1 MRQDNNFRS
10 IDGIR
15 SARHIPK
22 QDNGRKSENLNSS
35 RNRQSTQFS
44 YYKPPNNGLGHSPD
58 NTPKKPKKGL
68 KKRLKRYFLWGLVLL
83 VLISGAY
90 FYNLASV
97 ASKIFHGNVYSVV
110 KSLFSSAKLNG
121 ESTGRV
127 NILLAGYQGT
137 ASDEG
142 ALTDSIMVVSVD
154 TQNNTAFTLSIP
166 RDFYLN
172 VPGVGDEKI
181 NAANDNSTF
190 SQKGYFEGGIG
201 QLQKTIEK
209 DFNIPINYYALI
221 NYNAFE
227 QAVNAVNGITV
238 NIKSTDPR
246 GLYDPNVDKAHG
258 GPLKLPNGQVTLNG
272 IQALALA
279 LARGD
284 SPYAY
289 GFPLADITRTEHQRQ
304 ELIAL
309 EQKALST
316 GVLSNPVAISR
327 LVNAIGNNVSTN
339 LSLPDVLRLAQ
350 LAHSINFNN
359 IKSYGFSFGGTNP
372 LLVATVINGID
383 QLIPTVGL
391 DNFTQI
397 QHYYLQITSS
407 SPIVQ
412 ESASITILNASN
424 TSGLAKTEEN
434 ILTKAGLLTN
444 YIGDAS
450 GQYNNSML
458 IDLSAGKKPATLN
471 YLEKL
476 LPKGS
481 IITHSTYGSVEAN
494 EGNGYST
501 NFILIE
507 GLNWPTN

>member
-1 MRQDNNFRS
+1 MRQDNRYRS

-15 SARHIPK
+15 QPA
-22 QDNGRKSENLNSS
+22 NSS
-35 RNRQSTQFS
+35 RKRRLTSQKESSILTSRESTQFN
-44 YYKPPNNGLGHSPD
+44 YYKPSTA
-58 NTPKKPKKGL
+58 NTAELPKSKLKKPKRPF
-68 KKRLKRYFLWGLVLL
+68 KKRLKRFILWILVLF
-83 VLISGAY
+83 VIASGAY

-97 ASKIFHGNVYSVV
+97 VSKIFHGNVYTVV
-110 KSLFSSAKLNG
+110 KSLFSSTKLNG

-137 ASDEG
+137 TSDEG
-142 ALTDSIMVVSVD
+142 ALTDSIMIVSID
-154 TQNNTAFTLSIP
+154 TQNNTAFTFSIP

-181 NAANDNSTF
+181 NAANDNSSF
-190 SQKGYFEGGIG
+190 NQQGYFEGGIG
-201 QLQKTIEK
+201 QLQKTIEQ

-227 QAVNAVNGITV
+227 QAVNAVGGITV
-238 NIKSTDPR
+238 NIQSSDTR

-258 GPLKLPNGQVTLNG
+258 GPLKLPNGPVTLNG
-272 IQALALA
+272 LQALALA

-289 GFPLADITRTEHQRQ
+289 GFPLADITRTQHQRQ

-316 GVLSNPVAISR
+316 GVLSNPVAISK

-350 LAHSINFNN
+350 LAHSINLNN
-359 IKSYGFSFGGTNP
+359 IKSYGLSYGGNNP
-372 LLVATVINGID
+372 LLTSTVIGGLD
-383 QLIPTVGL
+383 QLIPVAGL
-391 DNFTQI
+391 DNFSQI
-397 QHYYLQITSS
+397 QHYYLQITST
-407 SPIVQ
+407 SPVVR
-412 ESASITILNASN
+412 EGASIVILNASN
-424 TSGLAKTEEN
+424 TNGLAKTEEN
-434 ILTKAGLLTN
+434 VLAKAGLITS
-444 YIGDAS
+444 YIGTAS
-450 GQYNNSML
+450 AQYNNSML

-471 YLEKL
+471 YLEKIM
-476 LPKGS
+476 PKSS
-481 IITHSTYGSVEAN
+481 IITHTTYGSVEAN
-494 EGNGYST
+494 EGNGYNA

-507 GLNWPTN
+507 GLDWPTN